1 MPTAGC
7 RTTATRMKLSI
18 ERARLLKALNHVQS
32 VVERRNT
39 IPILSNVLMTAEGG
53 SLRLGATDLDMEIV
67 ETAEADIERSG
78 QVTAPAHTLYEI
90 VRKLPDG
97 ALVRIEHGGG
107 EPRLTVSAGRSRF
120 ALPALPAADFP
131 ALGAGA
137 FDVSFVLEP
146 AALSR
151 LLDRTRFAISTEE
164 TRYYLNGV
172 YLHAARDAA
181 GGPALRAVATDGHR
195 LALAEHPLPEGAE
208 RMAGVIVPRK
218 TVQEVRRLLD
228 DAQGLVEVALSDA
241 KIRVAAGGVVLTSK
255 LIDGSFPD
263 YTRVIPKDNP
273 RKLVLDNKA
282 FQDAVDRVATVSAER
297 TRSVKMAVDS
307 ERVVLSVTHPET
319 GTATEELPSDF
330 AHDSIEIGFNARYLL
345 DVAQQIGAGRARF
358 EFADSASPTLVCDE
372 GDEHVQYV
380 IMPLRV

>member
-1 MPTAGC
+1 
-7 RTTATRMKLSI
+7 MKLSI

-39 IPILSNVLMTAEGG
+39 IPILSNVLMTAEGA

-67 ETAEADIERSG
+67 ETAEADVERSG

-107 EPRLTVSAGRSRF
+107 DPRLTVSAGRSRF

-131 ALGAGA
+131 ALGAG
-137 FDVSFVLEP
+137 SFETTFVIEP
-146 AALSR
+146 EALVR

-172 YLHAARDAA
+172 YMHAAKD
-181 GGPALRAVATDGHR
+181 GVHGPTLRAVATDGHR
-195 LALAEHPLPEGAE
+195 LALAEYTLPEGAAG
-208 RMAGVIVPRK
+208 MSGVIVPRK

-228 DAQGLVEVALSDA
+228 DAQGLAEIALSDA
-241 KIRVAAGGVVLTSK
+241 KIRVTVGGVVLTSK
-255 LIDGSFPD
+255 LIDGTFPD
-263 YTRVIPKDNP
+263 YTRVIPKNNP
-273 RKLVLDNKA
+273 RILVLANKA

-297 TRSVKMAVDS
+297 TRSVKMAVDA

-319 GTATEELPSDF
+319 GTATEELAGDYP
-330 AHDSIEIGFNARYLL
+330 HDPIEIGFNARYLL
-345 DVAQQIGAGRARF
+345 DVAAQIGTGDAQF
-358 EFADSASPTLVCDE
+358 EFADAASPTLVKDK
-372 GDEHVQYV
+372 GDDGVQYV